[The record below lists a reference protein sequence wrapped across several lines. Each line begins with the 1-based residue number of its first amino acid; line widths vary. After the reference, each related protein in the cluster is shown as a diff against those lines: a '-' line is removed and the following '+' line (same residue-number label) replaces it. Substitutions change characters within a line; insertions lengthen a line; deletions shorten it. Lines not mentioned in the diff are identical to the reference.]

1 MRLIT
6 LEFNTS
12 EDIIEPILQD
22 ADALKEYWNSRG
34 VEFRLY
40 QDTARKNRYF
50 GTFTTEKSVDEI
62 VGLIQ
67 TEGGAKSL
75 FERLKNAGIHILVS
89 VMEEVRP

>member
-6 LEFNTS
+6 LEFNTA

-22 ADALKEYWNSRG
+22 AESLKEYWNSRG
-34 VEFRLY
+34 VKFRLY

-67 TEGGAKSL
+67 TEDGAKSL
-75 FERLKNAGIHILVS
+75 FERLKSAGIHILVS

>member
-12 EDIIEPILQD
+12 EEIIEPVLQD
-22 ADALKEYWNSRG
+22 IGTLKEYWNAHG
-34 VEFRLY
+34 VNFRLY

-75 FERLKNAGIHILVS
+75 FERLKKAGVHILVS

>member
-12 EDIIEPILQD
+12 EEIVEPILQD
-22 ADALKEYWNSRG
+22 TETLKEYWNSHG
-34 VEFRLY
+34 VRFRLY

-75 FERLKNAGIHILVS
+75 FERLKNAGVHILVS

>member
-6 LEFNTS
+6 LEFNAA
-12 EDIIEPILQD
+12 EDIIEPVLQD
-22 ADALKEYWNSRG
+22 VETLKEYWNSHG
-34 VEFRLY
+34 VRFRLY

-67 TEGGAKSL
+67 TDGGAKSL
-75 FERLKNAGIHILVS
+75 FERLKGAGIHILIS
-89 VMEEVRP
+89 VMEEVHP